1 MLGFLAKRVLK
12 GAAFKPLRFYFSG
25 GAHHEIDYYAVV
37 TKNKKSCTYLAIKN
51 TILTLMKS
59 VEELQGS

>member
-37 TKNKKSCTYLAIKN
+37 TKNKKSY